1 MMENVTYS
9 LSVLRRGAFYRNLR
23 FPADSAP
30 DITVNRLAEIKASL
44 RATVFG
50 DTEINLLTDEL
61 MATQEID
68 GEPCKLGIFRP
79 VAVKKTKKNS
89 TELWEI
95 EAYDR
100 SWPVKARRTETLR
113 HIAAGVPYL
122 PTIEQMLTD
131 CGVRS
136 IVADSSSAVF
146 ETEREDWPIGT
157 PYLQI
162 VNTLLGEIGF
172 DPLWFDT
179 SGFAHL
185 SAYAPVSAS
194 RIKRVYGENIRRLPM
209 SADYTETTDIYNA
222 PNVFIGICDNA
233 DRDETLIASAENK
246 DFGSKSILR
255 RGIRIPQVTK
265 VDQIADQESL
275 QAYVDKQRDESMLST
290 QTLSFAIPP
299 DGAHEIGDVIAIDA
313 DGIAGIYREEGWR
326 LKMQAGQMLQIT
338 AKKTTASMDQQN
350 TLLYVVVGDVMHC
363 LIPSRARVQPY
374 LLALQSGRVEST
386 TLEL

>member
-1 MMENVTYS
+1 MMNILYS
-9 LSVLRRGAFYRNLR
+9 LSILRRGAFFKQLR
-23 FPADSAP
+23 FPADAAP
-30 DITVNRLAEIKASL
+30 DITVNRSAEIKASL
-44 RATVFG
+44 RATVFS

-61 MATQEID
+61 MATLEID
-68 GEPCKLGIFRP
+68 GEPYNLGIFRP
-79 VAVKKTKKNS
+79 VAVKKTKKNG

-100 SWPVKARRTETLR
+100 SWPVKARRTETLL
-113 HIAAGVPYL
+113 HIAAGTAYL

-136 IVADSSSAVF
+136 IVADASSAVF
-146 ETEREDWPIGT
+146 ATEREDWQIGT

-172 DPLWFDT
+172 DPLWFDVN
-179 SGFAHL
+179 GFAHL
-185 SAYAPVSAS
+185 SAYTPVSAT

-209 SADYTETTDIYNA
+209 SADYTEDTDIYNA

-255 RGIRIPQVTK
+255 RGIRIPQITK
-265 VDQIADQESL
+265 VDQIADQASL
-275 QAYVDKQRDESMLST
+275 QAFVNKQRDESLLST
-290 QTLSFAIPP
+290 QTLSFSVPP
-299 DGAHEIGDVIAIDA
+299 DGSHEIGDVIAIDA

-326 LKMQAGQMLQIT
+326 LKLQAGQMLQIT
-338 AKKTTASMDQQN
+338 AKKTTAD
-350 TLLYVVVGDVMHC
+350 
-363 LIPSRARVQPY
+363 IF
-374 LLALQSGRVEST
+374 
-386 TLEL
+386 